1 MSKILVGKV
10 KVNNSLVYTEEI
22 INLLMLG
29 NSSRHQLYVDSLES
43 GPITFRKT
51 ENIYSAQFQD
61 HHWKIN
67 KKETKPQKLYVIDE
81 DTTLSCG
88 DVVMTFQ
95 KIQEDQLEVVKD
107 TTPMTRRQNI
117 SDLLAESK
125 EADEKN

>member
-1 MSKILVGKV
+1 M
-10 KVNNSLVYTEEI
+10 EI
-22 INLLMLG
+22 AVDINFTSTLL
-29 NSSRHQLYVDSLES
+29 NRAS
-43 GPITFRKT
+43 ITFRKT

-81 DTTLSCG
+81 DTVLNCG

-125 EADEKN
+125 EADENLEPAAKSFLTKMKSTLSKKIR